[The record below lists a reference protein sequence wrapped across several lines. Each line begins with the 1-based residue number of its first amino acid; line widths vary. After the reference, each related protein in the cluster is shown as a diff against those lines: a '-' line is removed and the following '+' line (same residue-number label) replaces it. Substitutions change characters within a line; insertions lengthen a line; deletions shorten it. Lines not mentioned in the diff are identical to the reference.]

1 MKARE
6 LSPCISCPFFFF
18 FFGSEGAVL
27 QWSIIQDRDCY
38 NEMLDCLPA
47 NFLQVK
53 TETERRA
60 KGNSIKFIL
69 CRK

>member
-6 LSPCISCPFFFF
+6 LSPCISCPFFFLVVR
-18 FFGSEGAVL
+18 SAVL
-27 QWSIIQDRDCY
+27 EWSIIQDRDCY

-53 TETERRA
+53 TETKQRT